1 MEALLVESR
10 YGSKTTYPYSKVA
23 SQVNLSIARY
33 LKAAGDDA
41 QALAHL
47 AQALRL
53 NQKNHEAAA
62 LASTMLT
69 QTSWPILI
77 AGPLRHSAALH
88 SAEFS
93 PDGRRAVTASDDDTA
108 RLWDTATGKPIG
120 EPMKHDKAVASA
132 QFSPDVRFCPA
143 PDGIGKS

>member
-1 MEALLVESR
+1 LR
-10 YGSKTTYPYSKVA
+10 A
-23 SQVNLSIARY
+23 S
-33 LKAAGDDA
+33 GDDA

-53 NQKNHEAAA
+53 NPKNDEAAA
-62 LASTMLT
+62 MASTMLT
-69 QTSWPILI
+69 QTSWPILV
-77 AGPLRHSAALH
+77 ADPLRHSAALH

-120 EPMKHDKAVASA
+120 EPISFLLNDRPIGSHWPCEDRETVMENISTRGYAALA
-132 QFSPDVRFCPA
+132 RF
-143 PDGIGKS
+143 